1 MLKPRSTVKSVFQLV
16 RPTNRSGLMRFCTTG
31 SPVPPIGIRERHW
44 LWAWALP
51 AAPLSKSE
59 TATTAEAQAE
69 EQEGMAED
77 PEIRAS

>member
-1 MLKPRSTVKSVFQLV
+1 VKSVFQLV
-16 RPTNRSGLMRFCTTG
+16 LPTNRSALMRFCTAG

-51 AAPLSKSE
+51 AAPLSRSE
-59 TATTAEAQAE
+59 TATTAAAQEE

-77 PEIRAS
+77 PEIKAS